1 MYTRTTYLK
10 TNYILIKNFVTFINL
25 FSEYS
30 YLIYTFYN
38 TGRLYVCLKHC
49 IILIIFS
56 SRTLIIFALN
66 LQLV

>member
-1 MYTRTTYLK
+1 MYARITYLK
-10 TNYILIKNFVTFINL
+10 TNYILIKNLVTFINF

-38 TGRLYVCLKHC
+38 TERLYVCLKHC

-56 SRTLIIFALN
+56 SMTLMIFGLN
-66 LQLV
+66 LV